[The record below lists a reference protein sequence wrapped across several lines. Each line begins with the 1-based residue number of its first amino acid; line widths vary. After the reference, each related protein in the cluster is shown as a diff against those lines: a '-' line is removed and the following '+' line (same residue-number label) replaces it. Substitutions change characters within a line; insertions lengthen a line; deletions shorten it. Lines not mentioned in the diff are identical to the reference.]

1 MAINKNSGRQELIVA
16 TVDFGFADLVSGV
29 DLSALDL
36 PRNAVVTGGD
46 VVVTTAFNSAT
57 SDVLDVGDA
66 TVQNRYLN
74 DANLAAVGRTA
85 LIATGFVT
93 TATQPAITV
102 RWVGVGAAPTAG
114 ACRLT
119 VHYYVKGRAA
129 FAQG

>member
-1 MAINKNSGRQELIVA
+1 MTIKKNSGRQELIVA
-16 TVDFGFADLVSGV
+16 TVDIGFADLVTGV

-66 TVQNRYLN
+66 SNENRYLN
-74 DANLAAVGRTA
+74 DANLAAAGRTV
-85 LIATGFVT
+85 LVPTGFVT
-93 TATQPAITV
+93 TASEPAITV
-102 RWVGVGAAPTAG
+102 RWVGAGAAPTAG
-114 ACRLT
+114 AVRLS

-129 FAQG
+129 FSQG